1 MRFQIKLL
9 TLLLTVFVTP
19 AMSQSGYTLW
29 GDVKIDDS
37 KAANP
42 GPSSV
47 TVVLY
52 DPSTRIVGRQTIGA
66 RGRYRFTNLRG
77 GEYDLAIESDG
88 GEITRLRLTLT
99 GITPD
104 IRQDFEFEWKEKPS
118 GRTNTTGVV

>member
-1 MRFQIKLL
+1 MCVICGKNHKGGSMKTALSHL
-9 TLLLTVFVTP
+9 VALLLTIFLVAHPTLR
-19 AMSQSGYTLW
+19 QSGYTLW

-66 RGRYRFTNLRG
+66 RGRYRITNLRG
-77 GEYDLAIESDG
+77 GENDLAIESDA
-88 GEITRLRLTLT
+88 
-99 GITPD
+99 
-104 IRQDFEFEWKEKPS
+104 
-118 GRTNTTGVV
+118 

>member
-1 MRFQIKLL
+1 MDNTHMKFQIKLL
-9 TLLLTVFVTP
+9 TLLLLTVFATS
-19 AMSQSGYTLW
+19 ALSQSGYTLW

-52 DPSTRIVGRQTIGA
+52 DPSTRIVGRQTVGA

-77 GEYDLAIESDG
+77 GEYDLAIESDA

-99 GITPD
+99 GITSD
-104 IRQDFEFEWKEKPS
+104 IRQD
-118 GRTNTTGVV
+118 